1 MQMPPI
7 LMQLAWLSICW
18 ALLAMPLKVSAHE
31 LGHAQQ
37 IAPAQSSAEVERYLS
52 EYRHT
57 GNDAWLHA
65 AEPFL
70 WSPGTSQRADL
81 ALLRAWHA
89 QAEHKFA
96 RALDEIEPLLAGG
109 TRQPGLW
116 LLHANLLR
124 VQGRY
129 AEARHSCREVLNVQI
144 LAGQLCLVQVD
155 LAQGTPVPAPHA
167 DLFARLVDTSFS
179 QTTDTGT
186 QGWAF
191 DVLAQLYASVDRLD
205 EALVWAG
212 RAYQAEDSI
221 QRRAALT
228 DLLLKAQQPRAAL
241 ALVGEHPTAPALV
254 VLRLAALKAL
264 GQLPQQSA
272 EVARIHTAFQQQFT
286 SGDYLHAREMALFYL
301 QIMPRPALARQL
313 ALANWQHQREAED
326 RQLLLQTGGLQQ
338 VDG

>member
-1 MQMPPI
+1 
-7 LMQLAWLSICW
+7 
-18 ALLAMPLKVSAHE
+18 AHE

-37 IAPAQSSAEVERYLS
+37 IAPAQSIAQVERYLS
-52 EYRHT
+52 EYRHS
-57 GNDAWLHA
+57 GDDAWLHA

-70 WSPGTSQRADL
+70 WSSGTSQRADL

-89 QAEHKFA
+89 QAEHKFG

-124 VQGRY
+124 VQGHY
-129 AEARHSCREVLNVQI
+129 AAARESCREALNVQI
-144 LAGQLCLVQVD
+144 LTGQLCLVQVD

-167 DLFARLVDTSFS
+167 DLFARLLDTSFR
-179 QTTDTGT
+179 QTTDPGI

-205 EALVWAG
+205 EALEWAG
-212 RAYQAEDSI
+212 RAYRAEDTI
-221 QRRAALT
+221 QRRAALA
-228 DLLLKAQQPRAAL
+228 DLLLKAQKPQAVL
-241 ALVGEHPTAPALV
+241 ALVGEHTTAPALV
-254 VLRLAALKAL
+254 VLRLSALKAL

-272 EVARIHTAFQQQFT
+272 EVARIHTVFQQQFT

-301 QIMPRPALARQL
+301 QIMPRPALAREL

-326 RQLLLQTGGLQQ
+326 RKLLLQTGGLQQ